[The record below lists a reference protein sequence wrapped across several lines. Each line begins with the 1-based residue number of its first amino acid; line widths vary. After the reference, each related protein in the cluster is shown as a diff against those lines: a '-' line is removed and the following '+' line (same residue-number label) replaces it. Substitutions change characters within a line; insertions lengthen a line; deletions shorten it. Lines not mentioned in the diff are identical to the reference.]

1 MSTFDT
7 DKALELYNKGLA
19 YSKISKILNVKGSTL
34 RMFFSK
40 SIKLKKINK
49 RQVPVRKKLKEIR
62 LQNKLTQKNVADL
75 AEITRAYYTRIE
87 NHTREPSY
95 RVVKK
100 IKSALEYENDDLFD
114 VYEKQEKN

>member
-1 MSTFDT
+1 MSTFNT
-7 DKALELYNKGLA
+7 DKALLLYNKGLA
-19 YSKISKILNVKGSTL
+19 YSEISKKLNVKGSTL

-40 SIKLKKINK
+40 NINLGKIKK
-49 RQVPVRKKLKEIR
+49 RQVTVRKKLKEIR
-62 LQNKLTQKNVADL
+62 LQKKLTQKDVADL

-114 VYEKQEKN
+114 IYKNEEKI